1 MDEKEPLLLSTQ
13 TVIAFLNST
22 TVAPWHISLS
32 QWVFMTKHAVKIK
45 LDSFTGHAA
54 RPREKTVLTGQEN
67 RKMTHL

>member
-54 RPREKTVLTGQEN
+54 QP
-67 RKMTHL
+67 